1 MGTCYHVSNHLTEN
15 EEFDIDQRIILK
27 IIRSC
32 VNLLIYVHRTT
43 KRDINQYGERK
54 MTRYFMIIETGS
66 VYTEEEIRE
75 WDESDEENELDWD
88 EICEVRPKVENPD
101 DSNPDDWEEI

>member
-1 MGTCYHVSNHLTEN
+1 
-15 EEFDIDQRIILK
+15 
-27 IIRSC
+27 
-32 VNLLIYVHRTT
+32 
-43 KRDINQYGERK
+43 

>member
-1 MGTCYHVSNHLTEN
+1 
-15 EEFDIDQRIILK
+15 
-27 IIRSC
+27 
-32 VNLLIYVHRTT
+32 
-43 KRDINQYGERK
+43 

-75 WDESDEENELDWD
+75 WDESDEENEIDWD
-88 EICEVRPKVENPD
+88 KICEVRPKVETPD

>member
-1 MGTCYHVSNHLTEN
+1 
-15 EEFDIDQRIILK
+15 
-27 IIRSC
+27 
-32 VNLLIYVHRTT
+32 
-43 KRDINQYGERK
+43 

-75 WDESDEENELDWD
+75 WDESDEENEIDWD
-88 EICEVRPKVENPD
+88 KICEVRPNVENPD

>member
-1 MGTCYHVSNHLTEN
+1 
-15 EEFDIDQRIILK
+15 
-27 IIRSC
+27 
-32 VNLLIYVHRTT
+32 
-43 KRDINQYGERK
+43 

-75 WDESDEENELDWD
+75 WDESDEENELDCD

>member
-1 MGTCYHVSNHLTEN
+1 
-15 EEFDIDQRIILK
+15 
-27 IIRSC
+27 
-32 VNLLIYVHRTT
+32 
-43 KRDINQYGERK
+43 

-66 VYTEEEIRE
+66 VYMEEEIRE